1 MFRRFACCQVCSRF
15 QVCRVGGSV
24 ARSPRQSRLQHD
36 LPDDGV
42 QRVLTENR
50 DIKARRR
57 QLTRDNRLLTERLAG
72 ARDNNRFLDS
82 IARQEAELAE
92 RMAMS
97 GAST

>member
-1 MFRRFACCQVCSRF
+1 V
-15 QVCRVGGSV
+15 
-24 ARSPRQSRLQHD
+24 QHD

-50 DIKARRR
+50 DIKARSR
-57 QLTRDNRLLTERLAG
+57 QLTQDNRLLTERLATTTG
-72 ARDNNRFLDS
+72 SSTA
-82 IARQEAELAE
+82 IARLEAELAE